1 MQLHLNNQEVSITTV
16 SDLHQY
22 LEQVRQ
28 QQFSEIWLITDD
40 DGPSLTILVN
50 GIHAWLMYL
59 YNQEDASGSISRNP
73 HYSGST
79 EVTMQF
85 FLNNGQ
91 KEEYP
96 IAWTLPLEDAFKA
109 CEYFLLNQGG
119 QSSTIIWHE

>member
-1 MQLHLNNQEVSITTV
+1 LNDQELSIATV
-16 SDLHQY
+16 SDLHQH

-40 DGPSLTILVN
+40 AGPSLTILVN

-73 HYSGST
+73 YYSGST
-79 EVTMQF
+79 EATMQF
-85 FLNNGQ
+85 FLSNGQ
-91 KEEYP
+91 REEYP

-109 CEYFLLNQGG
+109 CEYFLLNQGDR
-119 QSSTIIWHE
+119 SSTIVWHE